1 MIRDGWFRPD
11 SAAER
16 VAYVELQHLARRRS
30 SPDRND
36 DQSADSRQPA
46 ADRVLHRRTSRSRQ
60 RCSLGFQR
68 DLLRASTVDDGS
80 RAV

>member
-1 MIRDGWFRPD
+1 MISLPTPG
-11 SAAER
+11 S
-16 VAYVELQHLARRRS
+16 
-30 SPDRND
+30 
-36 DQSADSRQPA
+36 QP